1 MYIKFYEKGDKRVR
15 TPNLTSDRETVY
27 FILGII
33 FSVFVYIIAAVSIIG
48 IGIAVGLLAV
58 MLYLNIIMLGSIRG
72 NGIRIHQQQFPDVYE
87 RVVSLSNDMG
97 LKKVPDVFIV
107 QSEGALNAFATRFF
121 GRDMVVIYSEVFE
134 LARQSAEAELDFI
147 IAHELSHIKRRHVWK
162 NILLVPANFIPF
174 LSQAY
179 SRSCEYTCDREA
191 AYFTKNGVAAKR
203 ALTILGAGKD
213 LYPEVN
219 EQAYLEQIQS
229 ESNGAVWLSE
239 VLSSHPRLPKRIQAV
254 GRFMGVE
261 GTPAYRPNHGKIAI
275 GATLLF
281 GGMFGVYIAFLLFLT
296 AGSFVYGDLFPEAVA
311 EDLYEDDLYD
321 EGLYET
327 VVDDQTPLMIAVYNN
342 NLEEVHKLILD
353 GEDLE
358 ARDSEGFTA
367 LGYAVYNDDIRMA
380 KKLLEAG
387 ANPNTHHDYTS
398 VLLDALYNESY
409 EMAALLYKHG
419 ADPAL
424 EDTAGDSGYSYF
436 GVDNE
441 ADFKRLIESQ

>member
-1 MYIKFYEKGDKRVR
+1 MRLKKGEKRVR

-27 FILGII
+27 FVLGII

-48 IGIAVGLLAV
+48 IGIAVSLLAV

-87 RVVSLSNDMG
+87 RVVSLSNEMG

-162 NILLVPANFIPF
+162 SILLVPANFIPF

-229 ESNGAVWLSE
+229 ESNVAVWLSE
-239 VLSSHPRLPKRIQAV
+239 VLSSHPRLPKRIQAI

-261 GTPAYRPNHGKIAI
+261 GTPAYRPNHGKIAL

-281 GGMFGVYIAFLLFLT
+281 GGMFGVYIAVVLLFS
-296 AGSFVYGDLFPEAVA
+296 AGSLVYATLLPGEIADEVFGENLYE
-311 EDLYEDDLYD
+311 EDLTMAE
-321 EGLYET
+321 
-327 VVDDQTPLMIAVYNN
+327 DDQTPLMNAVYNGD
-342 NLEEVHKLILD
+342 LEQVNTLV
-353 GEDLE
+353 GSGVDLE
-358 ARDSEGFTA
+358 AKDFEGYTA
-367 LGYAVYNDDIRMA
+367 LGYAVYNGDVEMA
-380 KKLLEAG
+380 QKLLEAG
-387 ANPNTHHDYTS
+387 ANPNAQHDYAS
-398 VLLDALYNESY
+398 VLMDALYSENFELASI
-409 EMAALLYKHG
+409 LYAYG

-424 EDTAGDSGYSYF
+424 EDSAGESGYSFF

-441 ADFKRLIESQ
+441 ADFKRLVESQ

>member
-27 FILGII
+27 FVLGII

-72 NGIRIHQQQFPDVYE
+72 NGIRIHHQQFPDVYE
-87 RVVSLSNDMG
+87 RVVSLSNEMG

-134 LARQSAEAELDFI
+134 LARQSADEELDFI

-213 LYPEVN
+213 LYQEVN

-229 ESNGAVWLSE
+229 ESNVAVWLSE
-239 VLSSHPRLPKRIQAV
+239 VLSSHPRLPKRIQAI
-254 GRFMGVE
+254 GGFMGVE
-261 GTPAYRPNHGKIAI
+261 GTPVYRPNHGKIAL

-281 GGMFGVYIAFLLFLT
+281 GGMFGVYIAVILLFS
-296 AGSFVYGDLFPEAVA
+296 AGSLVYATLLPGEIADEVFE
-311 EDLYEDDLYD
+311 EDLYEEDM
-321 EGLYET
+321 T
-327 VVDDQTPLMIAVYNN
+327 KVDGQTPLMIAVYNN
-342 NLEEVHKLILD
+342 NLEEVHKLILN

-358 ARDSEGFTA
+358 ARDFEGFTA
-367 LGYAVYNDDIRMA
+367 LGYAVYNDDIRIA

-387 ANPNTHHDYTS
+387 ADPNTHHDYTS

-424 EDTAGDSGYSYF
+424 EDSAGDSGYSFF

-441 ADFKRLIESQ
+441 TDFKRLVESQ